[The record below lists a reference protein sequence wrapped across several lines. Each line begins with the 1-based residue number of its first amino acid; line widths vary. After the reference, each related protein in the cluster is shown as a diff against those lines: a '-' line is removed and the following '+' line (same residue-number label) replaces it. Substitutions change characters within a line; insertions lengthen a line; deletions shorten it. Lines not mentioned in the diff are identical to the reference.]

1 MQKETK
7 AYDVGSLRR
16 SEWIGGLLYWPMFLV
31 GSTLLAYFLVR
42 WFWPTSNEALKSA
55 RVNLTYGVLNL
66 VLVLPIFRRY
76 LADQLRRLIDSGWS
90 LFGHLF
96 LGLLAYFGLTYAAA
110 WAQQILTPLFGVTYA
125 NANQS
130 AVESY
135 TRTVPGLAIVQL
147 CLLAPL
153 TEEVLT
159 RGLFFVK
166 LHDRSR
172 FWAYAVSMLV
182 FSLAHCWAVIP
193 LQPIGVTLLNVLAY
207 LPAGWVLAWVYE
219 RSGSLWTSV
228 FLHAL
233 INAIALLAQILLRR
247 A

>member
-159 RGLFFVK
+159 RGLIFTGLYRK
-166 LHDRSR
+166 SR
-172 FWAYAVSMLV
+172 TLAYAVSMLV
-182 FSLAHCWAVIP
+182 FSLAHCAAVMFV
-193 LQPIGVTLLNVLAY
+193 QPVGVTIISVIAY
-207 LPAGWVLAWVYE
+207 LPAGYVLAWSYE
-219 RSGSLWTSV
+219 RSGSIWTPIFLHTAINAVTLLLQV
-228 FLHAL
+228 FLT
-233 INAIALLAQILLRR
+233 QV
-247 A
+247 

>member
-1 MQKETK
+1 MQKDTK
-7 AYDVGSLRR
+7 TFDLGSLRR
-16 SEWIGGLLYWPMFLV
+16 SEWIGGLLYWPMFLL
-31 GSTLLAYFLVR
+31 GSTFLAYFLVR
-42 WFWPTSNEALKSA
+42 WLWPTSNAALNSA
-55 RVNLTYGVLNL
+55 RINLTYGILNL
-66 VLVLPIFRRY
+66 GLVTLIFRRY
-76 LADQLRRLIDSGWS
+76 LADQLRRLTGIGWN

-110 WAQQILTPLFGVTYA
+110 WAQQLLTSLLGVTYA

-135 TRTVPGLAIVQL
+135 TQTVPGLAIVQL

-172 FWAYAVSMLV
+172 FWAYAVSMLI